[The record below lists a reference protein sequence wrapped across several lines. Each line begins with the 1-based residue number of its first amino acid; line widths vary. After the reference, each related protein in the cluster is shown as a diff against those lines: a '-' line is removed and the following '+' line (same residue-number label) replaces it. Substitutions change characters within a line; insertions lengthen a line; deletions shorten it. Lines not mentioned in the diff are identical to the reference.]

1 MGDFDHPLFIPLFF
15 FGNESMFIGKAMG
28 PILSVFKHPYKNLT
42 HTAFNIDGNILAK
55 EFILDCDNSI
65 DYIHLVNQL
74 NVVAVQVQ
82 FKLAILNHDWEL
94 GQLNLTPE
102 ECLEHS
108 IGINFDI
115 ILLYWYALQLSSTFI
130 PVMPPLEESMK
141 LIQEP
146 VGRYMALSNRMN
158 SKSFRH
164 YVNGTLG
171 KTIAP
176 QELDILARDGLPPI
190 LQINKVNLTINMAGV
205 DHDEMVAWASP
216 KYDALT
222 IDAVVR
228 IKAFTTNLTDIFNAY
243 DEVEIKTS
251 LDVEALVMRL
261 LYALSYSY
269 VGEDI
274 YNLTWL
280 DYNSRKGFDV
290 KSNGSNHEYA
300 MYRDSNIINNTTT
313 IAGVGKSLS

>member
-1 MGDFDHPLFIPLFF
+1 
-15 FGNESMFIGKAMG
+15 MFIGKAMG
-28 PILSVFKHPYKNLT
+28 PILAVFKHPYKNLT
-42 HTAFNIDGNILAK
+42 HTAFKVDGNVLAK
-55 EFILDCDNSI
+55 EFILDSFDGVN
-65 DYIHLVNQL
+65 YNNLVTRL
-74 NVVAVQVQ
+74 NDVAVQVQ

-130 PVMPPLEESMK
+130 PVMPKLEESMK
-141 LIQEP
+141 LIQNP
-146 VGRYMALSNRMN
+146 VGRYMSQSSRMN
-158 SKSFRH
+158 SGAFRN
-164 YVNGTLG
+164 YVDGTIG
-171 KTIAP
+171 SAVSP
-176 QELDILARDGLPPI
+176 QELEVLVREGFPPI
-190 LQINKVNLTINMAGV
+190 LQINKVNLTVNMTGV

-216 KYDALT
+216 KYDPLT
-222 IDAVVR
+222 IDAVTR
-228 IKAFTTNLTDIFNAY
+228 IKAFTTNLSDIFNAY

-251 LDVEALVMRL
+251 IDVEALVMRL
-261 LYALSYSY
+261 LYTISYSY

-280 DYNSRKGFDV
+280 DHCSRQGFDL
-290 KSNGSNHEYA
+290 KNKGSNHEYA

-313 IAGVGKSLS
+313 LAGVGKSLS